1 MLNKKSQN
9 QFHCRPLFALILIS
23 LGLIAPLSLKATESD
38 RPNFVIFIVDDLN
51 DYVGALGGHPNAS
64 TPNIDR
70 LAEQGVLFTN
80 AHCNSPVCNPSRTS
94 LFTGLRPTTTGITSN
109 RFGWFREVP
118 GFEEVKTFP
127 VALEEEG
134 YTTFGFGKTIH
145 AKKIDHPDSKWS
157 NSLQYPEFQHWNS
170 YNYGPILKIRDHLN
184 FKMGDHL
191 TDWGGLPKSEQYP
204 LASHD
209 STIADRT
216 INVLL
221 DEHDSPFLVACGF
234 YRPHTPLYAQQ
245 QWFDLHP
252 LEGIALPEAP
262 ADDRDDLV
270 YFGKRGHKRTPAE
283 IEAPGLWNHQWITK
297 NGKAKA
303 IQQAYLAS
311 TSSMDAE
318 VGRVLDALEES
329 PHRDNTYVILFSD
342 HGWNLGEKEHWGKA
356 ALWEQTTRVP
366 FIVSG
371 PGVPEGAVSNQP
383 VELLSLYPTVIDL
396 AGLAPPPH
404 IEGHSLRP
412 LLKTPEAG
420 WNHSALTTFSDHH
433 ALRTVRH
440 RYIRYSDG
448 SEELYDHTSDPDEF
462 DNLAVSAAGN
472 SEVEETLARLQ
483 NEMDEILDRSKQD
496 E

>member
-1 MLNKKSQN
+1 MLDKKSQSKILR
-9 QFHCRPLFALILIS
+9 RPLFALA
-23 LGLIAPLSLKATESD
+23 LIALTAIVPLSLTAKESH
-38 RPNFVIFIVDDLN
+38 RPNFLIFIIDDLN

-70 LAEQGVLFTN
+70 LAGRGMLFSN

-109 RFGWFREVP
+109 RFGWFREVS
-118 GFEEVKTFP
+118 GFEEVKTLP
-127 VALEEEG
+127 VALEEKG
-134 YTTFGFGKTIH
+134 YATFGFGKTIH
-145 AKKIDHPDSKWS
+145 AKKTAQPGSKWT

-191 TDWGGLPKSEQYP
+191 TDWGVLPKSKEYP

-209 STIADRT
+209 ATIAERT
-216 INVLL
+216 INLLL

-252 LEGIALPEAP
+252 IDEITLPEAP

-270 YFGKRGHKRTPAE
+270 YFGKHGHKRTEAE

-297 NGKAKA
+297 NGKARA

-329 PHRDNTYVILFSD
+329 PHRDDTYIILFSD

-366 FIVSG
+366 FIAAG
-371 PGVPEGAVSNQP
+371 PGIPAGAICNEP
-383 VELLSLYPTVIDL
+383 VELLSLYPTVAEL
-396 AGLAPPPH
+396 AEIAAPAH
-404 IEGHSLRP
+404 LEGYSLRP
-412 LLKTPEAG
+412 LLENPEAP
-420 WNHSALTTFSDHH
+420 WKHAALTTFSDHH
-433 ALRTVRH
+433 ALRTARH
-440 RYIRYSDG
+440 RYIRYADG
-448 SEELYDHTSDPDEF
+448 SEELYDHDTDPDEF
-462 DNLAVSAAGN
+462 NNLAVSGAKHQ
-472 SEVEETLARLQ
+472 EVQKALATLRS
-483 NEMDEILDRSKQD
+483 EMDKILSGNTQ
-496 E
+496 